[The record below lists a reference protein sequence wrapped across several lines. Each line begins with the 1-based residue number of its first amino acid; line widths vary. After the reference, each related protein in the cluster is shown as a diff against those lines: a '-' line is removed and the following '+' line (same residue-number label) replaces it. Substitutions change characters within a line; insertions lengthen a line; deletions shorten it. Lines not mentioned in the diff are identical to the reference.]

1 MDPCIHRHSFS
12 SSKDHFIFLP
22 CVLIEERGFGTAVGN
37 PTSDVSLEV
46 ELLDKYHVRGE
57 GGATPDTQSLA

>member
-1 MDPCIHRHSFS
+1 MGPCIHRHSFS

-22 CVLIEERGFGTAVGN
+22 CVLNEERGFGTAVGN

-46 ELLDKYHVRGE
+46 ELLGKYGRGE
-57 GGATPDTQSLA
+57 GGATPATQSLA